1 MTHPAAVPVADQLVE
16 IFADLRV
23 AAGVRARKAAGPVG
37 PLLAIVLIWL
47 TRTFGFMDGIATRWH
62 AGTLTPPKSR
72 NVAAERKPAD
82 PASRK
87 PRAAT
92 EKLPR
97 LLAWL
102 RDLLG
107 EPADIAAEKLRAV
120 LDDPELPTLLA
131 AYPPLAGKLRR
142 VCRALAVPFGPLLRR
157 KSRLPQPVP
166 HPMPEPV
173 QHAPPPRAHPNDP
186 PPPQRPEAQHDPR
199 PGYGPPPPGTEWT
212 FIPTELQLLRAEL
225 HRRRQHALRY
235 GI

>member
-1 MTHPAAVPVADQLVE
+1 MIEGPPVTHPAAVPVADQLVE

-62 AGTLTPPKSR
+62 AGTLTPPKPR
-72 NVAAERKPAD
+72 TVAAASRKSSAD

-92 EKLPR
+92 
-97 LLAWL
+97 
-102 RDLLG
+102 
-107 EPADIAAEKLRAV
+107 EKLRAV

-131 AYPPLAGKLRR
+131 AYPPLAVKLRHA
-142 VCRALAVPFGPLLRR
+142 CRALGVPPGRLLRR

-186 PPPQRPEAQHDPR
+186 PPPMRPEAQHDPR